1 MRLNS
6 REFFADLLAL
16 CLLGRYIF
24 ISLYV
29 YLPIFKI
36 SLVSINIVIKCSR
49 TLNWWANPSGGGRAG
64 SNMCPRKFRK
74 HLGKYSEL
82 GSFSEPLNC

>member
-36 SLVSINIVIKCSR
+36 SLVSINIVIKCNR
-49 TLNWWANPSGGGRAG
+49 TLNWCGGGRAG
-64 SNMCPRKFRK
+64 SNLCPRKFRK